1 MFGAETALMIDA
13 LQITVL
19 AVAAGAGGA
28 WLLMRRRSS
37 RNSEAIER
45 SSSSGSLEERIR
57 VLERIATDRPS
68 ELAEEIEKLRG
79 AEREKV

>member
-13 LQITVL
+13 LQIAGL
-19 AVAAGAGGA
+19 ALAAGAGGA

-45 SSSSGSLEERIR
+45 SSSTGSLEERIR
-57 VLERIATDRPS
+57 VLERIATDRPT
-68 ELAEEIEKLRG
+68 ELAEEIESLRNKEMG
-79 AEREKV
+79 TN